1 MLLTLGQP
9 SVFLPFRKRRLVSTF
24 STNFKNACSL
34 HGPKDLQKNGLK
46 ILDFLWGWYV
56 CTRKNRKPVDLKLF
70 SLKINL
76 VQSIAFRCLG
86 LNFQQ
91 KVVDFSESKISLIN

>member
-9 SVFLPFRKRRLVSTF
+9 SVFLPFGKRRLVSNF

-34 HGPKDLQKNGLK
+34 HGPKDLQKNGPK

-56 CTRKNRKPVDLKLF
+56 CNE
-70 SLKINL
+70 SW
-76 VQSIAFRCLG
+76 
-86 LNFQQ
+86 
-91 KVVDFSESKISLIN
+91 SERLD